1 MCLLTLIPDYVTPDM
16 DRFRI
21 AAKANP
27 DGFGFAISTGKK
39 IHVVRSMDFEEVAN
53 KFVDARKTMQGP
65 AIFHFRWTTHGTN
78 TVDNCHP
85 FLLGKDKET
94 VLGHNG
100 ILPVNIPKNETRSDT
115 RIFAEDIMP
124 AIGGISSLDDSD
136 YFNKMAEWAKGSKI
150 AFLTVN
156 DDAKYD
162 WYIVNEKDGHWD
174 SDMWWSNSSYKRA
187 PIAYKQY
194 TGMYGGGWN
203 DDWETGYKNDWDYGY
218 KRTSYASSWDKETTM
233 YDDEAC
239 LVSGALT
246 VEECYEAAE
255 LYTTKYDAKRNLVH
269 CQACELQD
277 IVPNDELRTN
287 CATCSA
293 CLLCA
298 MDACECWDELWTESD
313 TTITPHGWEMPTRIN
328 THPSYY

>member
-21 AAKANP
+21 AAQANP

-85 FLLGKDKET
+85 FLLGQDNDT

-100 ILPVNIPKNETRSDT
+100 ILPVKMEKTETRSDT

-124 AIGGISSLDDSD
+124 AIGGIASLDDAD
-136 YFNKMAEWAKGSKI
+136 YFNKMAAWAKGSKL

-162 WYIVNEKDGHWD
+162 WYIVNEADGHWD
-174 SDMWWSNSSYKRA
+174 SDVWWSNSSYKKPA
-187 PIAYKQY
+187 VTYKRY
-194 TGMYGGGWN
+194 TGMYGSGWN
-203 DDWETGYKNDWDYGY
+203 DDWDYGY
-218 KRTSYASSWDKETTM
+218 NTSYASSWDKASTM
-233 YDDEAC
+233 YDDEANIPG
-239 LVSGALT
+239 GALT

-255 LYTTKYDAKRNLVH
+255 LYTTKYDATRNMVH
-269 CQACELQD
+269 CQKCEMQD

-298 MDACECWDELWTESD
+298 MDACECWDELWMESD
-313 TTITPHGWEMPTRIN
+313 TTITPHGWEMPTGTN

>member
-16 DRFRI
+16 ERFRI
-21 AAKANP
+21 AAKSNP

-39 IHVVRSMDFEEVAN
+39 LHIVRSMDFEEVAN

-85 FLLGKDKET
+85 FLLGGDKDT

-100 ILPVNIPKNETRSDT
+100 ILPVNMEKNELRSDT
-115 RIFAEDIMP
+115 RVFAEDIMP

-136 YFNKMAEWAKGSKI
+136 YFNKMAEWAKGSKL

-174 SDMWWSNSSYKRA
+174 SDVWWSNSSYKQA
-187 PIAYKQY
+187 PIRYSRY

-203 DDWETGYKNDWDYGY
+203 DWDYGY
-218 KRTSYASSWDKETTM
+218 NSKYASSYASSWENASTI
-233 YDDEAC
+233 YDDEAGIIG
-239 LVSGALT
+239 GALT
-246 VEECYEAAE
+246 IEECYEAAE

-269 CQACELQD
+269 CQVCELQD

-298 MDACECWDELWTESD
+298 QDACDCWDELWTESD
-313 TTITPHGWEMPTRIN
+313 TTLIPHGWEAPTGTN

>member
-1 MCLLTLIPDYVTPDM
+1 MCLLPLTPDYVTPDM
-16 DRFRI
+16 ERFRI
-21 AAKANP
+21 AAKSNP

-39 IHVVRSMDFEEVAN
+39 LHIVRSMDFEEVAN

-85 FLLGKDKET
+85 FLLGGDKDT

-100 ILPVNIPKNETRSDT
+100 ILPVNMEKNELRSDT
-115 RIFAEDIMP
+115 RVFAEDIMP
-124 AIGGISSLDDSD
+124 AIGGIPSLDDSD
-136 YFNKMAEWAKGSKI
+136 YFNKMAEWAKGSKL

-174 SDMWWSNSSYKRA
+174 SDVWWSNSSYKQA
-187 PIAYKQY
+187 PIRYSRY

-203 DDWETGYKNDWDYGY
+203 DWDYGY
-218 KRTSYASSWDKETTM
+218 NSKYASSYASSWENASTI
-233 YDDEAC
+233 YDDEAGIIG
-239 LVSGALT
+239 GALT
-246 VEECYEAAE
+246 IEECYEAAE

-269 CQACELQD
+269 CQVCELQD

-298 MDACECWDELWTESD
+298 QDACDCWDELWTESD
-313 TTITPHGWEMPTRIN
+313 TTLIPHGWEAPTGTN

>member
-16 DRFRI
+16 ERFRI
-21 AAKANP
+21 AAKSNP

-39 IHVVRSMDFEEVAN
+39 LHIVRSMDFEEVAN

-85 FLLGKDKET
+85 FLIGGDNKT

-100 ILPVNIPKNETRSDT
+100 ILPVKMEKNELRSDT
-115 RIFAEDIMP
+115 RVFAEDIMP
-124 AIGGISSLDDSD
+124 AIGGITSLDDND
-136 YFNKMAEWAKGSKI
+136 YFKQMADWAKGSKV

-162 WYIVNEKDGHWD
+162 WYILNEKDGHWD
-174 SDMWWSNSSYKRA
+174 SDVWWSNSSYKQA
-187 PIAYKQY
+187 PIRYTRH

-203 DDWETGYKNDWDYGY
+203 DWDYGY
-218 KRTSYASSWDKETTM
+218 KSTSYASSWDSASTI

-277 IVPNDELRTN
+277 IVSNDELRTN

-313 TTITPHGWEMPTRIN
+313 TTLTPHGWELPTGTN

>member
-16 DRFRI
+16 ERFRI
-21 AAKANP
+21 AAKSNP

-39 IHVVRSMDFEEVAN
+39 LHIVRSMDFEEVAN

-85 FLLGKDKET
+85 FLLGGDKDT

-100 ILPVNIPKNETRSDT
+100 ILPVNMEKNELRSDT
-115 RIFAEDIMP
+115 RVFAEDIMP

-136 YFNKMAEWAKGSKI
+136 YFNKMAEWAKGSKL

-174 SDMWWSNSSYKRA
+174 SDVWWSNSSYKQA
-187 PIAYKQY
+187 PIRYSRYA
-194 TGMYGGGWN
+194 GMYGGGWN
-203 DDWETGYKNDWDYGY
+203 DWDYGY
-218 KRTSYASSWDKETTM
+218 NSQYASSYASSWENASTI
-233 YDDEAC
+233 YDDEAGIIG
-239 LVSGALT
+239 GALT
-246 VEECYEAAE
+246 IEECYEAAE

-269 CQACELQD
+269 CQVCEIQD

-298 MDACECWDELWTESD
+298 QDSCDCWDELWTESD
-313 TTITPHGWEMPTRIN
+313 TTLIPHGWEVPTGTN